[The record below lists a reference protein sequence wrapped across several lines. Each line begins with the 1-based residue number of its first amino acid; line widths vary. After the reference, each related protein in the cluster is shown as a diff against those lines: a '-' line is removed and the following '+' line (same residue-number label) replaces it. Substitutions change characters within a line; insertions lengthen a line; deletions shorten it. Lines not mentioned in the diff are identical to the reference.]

1 MKNLKFFT
9 VAAVMMAAILPAN
22 AQKWSSNPEDSLDCI
37 ANTSVYSSLYKQQA
51 YADAYDAW
59 HQVVAKCPRSSKNL
73 YIRGGAILKAKINA
87 ATTNEERLKYINEL
101 MAMYDTR
108 IQYFGEAG
116 KNLGNKAADL
126 ETLKGKNAVAEYY
139 PIYVEAMKH
148 AGEGIDDAIVYKY
161 FVATVDYVQAG
172 QGEATLI
179 IDAYDQASSLLE
191 KELSQNP
198 SEAEKIGAFI
208 ASIEAAFSPYAT
220 CEQLVNIY
228 SKKFEA
234 TPDDVDLLKK
244 ITNILRK
251 KSCTEVDLFFQATEK
266 LHAVEPSPTS
276 AFMMSQMCYNKKQY
290 SDAVK
295 YANEAV
301 AGITDTM
308 DKYRAYLLLGMSY
321 DGANSYGAAR
331 NAYRDAAELQPNNG
345 EPYLLMAQLYGNNA
359 RSIDDGMGGASAYW
373 AAVDKCVRAKNIDNN
388 PKTAET
394 ANKLISLYSAHY
406 PKQDKAFMLDL
417 IDGQSYTVPGWIG
430 ETTTIRTRK

>member
-9 VAAVMMAAILPAN
+9 VAAVLMAVILPAR

-37 ANTSVYSSLYKQQA
+37 ANTSVYSSLYKQKA
-51 YADAYDAW
+51 YADAYEAW

-73 YIRGGAILKAKINA
+73 YIRGTNILKAKINA
-87 ATTNEERLKYINEL
+87 STTAEEKQKYINEL
-101 MAMYDTR
+101 MALYDTR

-116 KNLGNKAADL
+116 KNLGSKALDM
-126 ETLKGKNAVAEYY
+126 ETLKGKSAITEYY

-148 AGEGIDDAIVYKY
+148 AHEGLDDAVVYKF

-172 QGEATLI
+172 HGEATLI
-179 IDAYDQASSLLE
+179 VDAYDQASTLLE
-191 KELSQNP
+191 EELRKNP
-198 SEAEKIGAFI
+198 SDAEKIGSFI
-208 ASIEAAFSPYAT
+208 ASVEASFSPYAT
-220 CEQLVNIY
+220 CDQLVAIY

-251 KSCTEVDLFFQATEK
+251 KNCMDVELFFQATEK

-290 SDAVK
+290 NDAAK
-295 YANEAV
+295 YATEAV
-301 AGITDTM
+301 AGMTDTM

-321 DGANSYGAAR
+321 DGANSYSAAR
-331 NAYRDAAELQPNNG
+331 NAYREAADLQPNNG
-345 EPYLLMAQLYGNNA
+345 EPYLMIAQLYGSNA
-359 RSIDDGMGGASAYW
+359 RSVEDGMGGASAYW
-373 AAVDKCVRAKNIDNN
+373 AAVDKCIRAKNIDSN
-388 PKTAET
+388 PKTVET
-394 ANKLISLYSAHY
+394 ANKLISVYSAHY
-406 PKQDKAFMLDL
+406 PKQDVAFMLDL